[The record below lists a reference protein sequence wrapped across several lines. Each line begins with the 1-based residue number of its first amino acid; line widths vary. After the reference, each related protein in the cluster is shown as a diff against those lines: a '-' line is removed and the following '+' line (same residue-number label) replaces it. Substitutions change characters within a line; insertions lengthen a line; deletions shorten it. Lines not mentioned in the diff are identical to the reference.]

1 MEKNKSEMAVVQSN
15 LLIESRFKLTLSE
28 IKLLLWMVKEVHPSD
43 KDFKTY
49 RIYIKDFI
57 DSTSDVKR
65 SDFYT
70 AAKGITLRFLKKVL
84 ELDNGNLQ
92 THFMSSVRYFPGEA
106 FVEYCFDKDLKPYLI
121 QLKRQFTSYDI
132 RNVLDFKYS
141 VSIRIYQL
149 LKSFEGLKERT
160 ITIKDLRYMLMV
172 ESEYKRFYDFKRF
185 ILERSRKELK
195 KYSDLYFEYSLNK
208 RGRNVHS
215 ITFTILKQKQR
226 RLFDNEDYI
235 RNDDPAVSYHKSAD
249 ETIRKIQEAAVDAV
263 PMPKELKARNRK
275 DKED

>member
-1 MEKNKSEMAVVQSN
+1 MGKNKSEMTVVQSN

-28 IKLLLWMVKEVHPSD
+28 TKLLLWMVKEIHPGD

-57 DSTSDVKR
+57 DAIDSKR
-65 SDFYT
+65 PDFYT
-70 AAKGITLRFLKKVL
+70 SAKAITKQFLSRVL
-84 ELDNGNLQ
+84 ELENGNLQ
-92 THFMSSVRYFPGEA
+92 IQFMSRVRYFPGDA
-106 FVEYCFDKDLKPYLI
+106 FVEYRFDKDLKPYLI

-132 RNVLDFKYS
+132 RNVLAFKYS

-149 LKSFEGLKERT
+149 LKSFEGLEERT

-172 ESEYKRFYDFKRF
+172 EDEYKRFYDFKRF

-195 KYSDLYFEYSLNK
+195 KFSDLYFEYSLNK

-215 ITFTILKQKQR
+215 ITFTIKKQKQQ

-235 RNDDPAVSYHKSAD
+235 KNDAVVSYQGDATEKVQQLKKDFDEGVSFAD
-249 ETIRKIQEAAVDAV
+249 FA
-263 PMPKELKARNRK
+263 N